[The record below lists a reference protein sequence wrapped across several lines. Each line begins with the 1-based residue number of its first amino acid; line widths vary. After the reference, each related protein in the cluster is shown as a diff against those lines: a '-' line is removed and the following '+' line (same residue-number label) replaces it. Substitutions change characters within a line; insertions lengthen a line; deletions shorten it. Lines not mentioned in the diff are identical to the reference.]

1 MALLSHNLIAAGTHA
16 MFQIVL
22 AGQHTVQDADGEHPL
37 KIFDGNESIMEVS
50 GPFELRGGRLT
61 ELFLEF
67 DPNTSV
73 FFTSEGYVLDADI
86 RVASVL
92 SMTPEQE
99 NRIVQALGPKT
110 NLVADSAELA
120 LEGQVET
127 TTVAAE
133 RIPRTR
139 VSIRIEDRLRGLP
152 ANMNALQLT
161 VPGGVVNGLRL
172 RVYGMPQFSQNE
184 RVILFLKRIGN

>member
-1 MALLSHNLIAAGTHA
+1 M
-16 MFQIVL
+16 
-22 AGQHTVQDADGEHPL
+22 
-37 KIFDGNESIMEVS
+37 
-50 GPFELRGGRLT
+50 
-61 ELFLEF
+61 
-67 DPNTSV
+67 
-73 FFTSEGYVLDADI
+73 
-86 RVASVL
+86 
-92 SMTPEQE
+92 
-99 NRIVQALGPKT
+99 
-110 NLVADSAELA
+110 
-120 LEGQVET
+120 ET

-184 RVILFLKRIGN
+184 RVILFLKRIGNEYGIVEGEYGKVSL